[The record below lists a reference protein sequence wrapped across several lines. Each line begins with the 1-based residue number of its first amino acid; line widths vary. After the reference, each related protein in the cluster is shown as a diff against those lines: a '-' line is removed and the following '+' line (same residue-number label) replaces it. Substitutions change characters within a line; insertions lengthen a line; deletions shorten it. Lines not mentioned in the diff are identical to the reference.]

1 MSPQQ
6 ETLEAFTRSKDQRSQ
21 ELVNEYEVKDTDNI
35 YDEISEDQFVQEQTD
50 VHNFVVDDDIYTDGL
65 GYNDDGENVIYG
77 VDSNSRKAKD
87 RNRLAPNKKNLT
99 LEALKKK
106 RRMTAL
112 LREDDLNQVPKGN
125 RSMFEFLNANGN
137 NLKEKDGE
145 NTNVGGVA
153 ETSLDD
159 LLYNLDD
166 PHRRVATKNRCY
178 QKSSRFETPTRRTV
192 VRASLYFFLHSI
204 YHTNCLIL
212 FYCVILVI
220 AIIL

>member
-21 ELVNEYEVKDTDNI
+21 GLINEYEVKDTDNI
-35 YDEISEDQFVQEQTD
+35 YDEISEDQSVQEQTD
-50 VHNFVVDDDIYTDGL
+50 AHDFVVDDDGL
-65 GYNDDGENVIYG
+65 GYNDDGEDVIYG
-77 VDSNSRKAKD
+77 VDPNSRKAKD
-87 RNRLAPNKKNLT
+87 RNRLASNKKNLT

-112 LREDDLNQVPKGN
+112 LREDEVNQVPKGN
-125 RSMFEFLNANGN
+125 RSMFEFLNTNSN
-137 NLKEKDGE
+137 KLKEKEGK
-145 NTNVGGVA
+145 NTNDGGVA

-159 LLYNLDD
+159 LLDNLDD
-166 PHRRVATKNRCY
+166 IRRRVATKNGCY

-212 FYCVILVI
+212 FYCIILII